1 MNKTE
6 LIEKIAEGADL
17 SKAAAARVLELIHEN
32 ITEALVSGGKVV
44 LADWGT
50 YAISQRAARSGRNP
64 QTGETIQIAA
74 STSVKFKPAK
84 KLKDKVSDKAG

>member
-17 SKAAAARVLELIHEN
+17 SKAAAGRVLEIMHEA
-32 ITEALVSGGKVV
+32 ITEALIADGKVV
-44 LADWGT
+44 IADWGT
-50 YAISQRAARSGRNP
+50 YAVSQRAARSGRNP

-74 STSVKFKPAK
+74 STSVKFKAGK
-84 KLKDKVSDKAG
+84 KLKDAVSK